1 MLTDRNIAFFIDI
14 DGLRIKTEN
23 YQSAIDQLQGMGTIL
38 HGKLYGCG
46 ERKHKA
52 ICKEAE
58 LKGYKMERAKR
69 IKRRG
74 RKEFDNRIFV
84 DVVDTVCTTPA
95 VDAVCIASPSCD
107 MVYLYSYLRA
117 KGIKI
122 IALDN
127 VDEAGKAFI
136 DEFLDIGVELETPK
150 ERVYK
155 QRAAEPRTTNN
166 DLLREIESLKA
177 IVADQ
182 TPQETVIREV
192 VREVPVQQEEQQE
205 PVIEEVAEEPAA
217 EAVEEEPEQ
226 EAVDEAKELLE
237 KYYAVASGEEQ
248 AEATEEEMAEEII
261 EEEVIDEETGEVKV
275 VRRKVAYAPH
285 NDSDLIRKIEEIR
298 KGGQSDVPEDLAE
311 HIKKILEGIE

>member
-1 MLTDRNIAFFIDI
+1 MLTDRNIAFFIDV

-58 LKGYKMERAKR
+58 LKGYKLERAKR

-136 DEFLDIGVELETPK
+136 DEFLDIGVELENNLPEQK
-150 ERVYK
+150 QQK

-166 DLLREIESLKA
+166 DLLREIETLKA
-177 IVADQ
+177 IVSDQ
-182 TPQETVIREV
+182 APQETVVREV
-192 VREVPVQQEEQQE
+192 VREVPVQQEQQE
-205 PVIEEVAEEPAA
+205 PVIEEVAEEPVA
-217 EAVEEEPEQ
+217 EEEPEQ

-248 AEATEEEMAEEII
+248 TDEEMSEEII

>member
-1 MLTDRNIAFFIDI
+1 MLTDRNIAFFIDV

-23 YQSAIDQLQGMGTIL
+23 YQSAIDQLQSMGTIL

-74 RKEFDNRIFV
+74 RREFDNRIFV

-127 VDEAGKAFI
+127 VDDAGRAFI
-136 DEFLDIGVELETPK
+136 DEFLDIGVELENNLPKPKTEK
-150 ERVYK
+150 ERP
-155 QRAAEPRTTNN
+155 AEPRTTNN

-182 TPQETVIREV
+182 TPQETVVREV
-192 VREVPVQQEEQQE
+192 VREVPVSAEKQ
-205 PVIEEVAEEPAA
+205 PAEEVAEPAA
-217 EAVEEEPEQ
+217 EPEQ
-226 EAVDEAKELLE
+226 SEEAVDEAKELLE
-237 KYYAVASGEEQ
+237 KYYAVASGEE
-248 AEATEEEMAEEII
+248 AAEESTEDIP
-261 EEEVIDEETGEVKV
+261 EDELEEVVDEETGEVKV
-275 VRRKVAYAPH
+275 RRKVAYAPQ

-311 HIKKILEGIE
+311 QIKKILEGID

>member
-1 MLTDRNIAFFIDI
+1 MLTDRNIAFFIDV

-23 YQSAIDQLQGMGTIL
+23 YQMAIDQLQSMGTIL

-58 LKGYKMERAKR
+58 IKGYKMERAKR

-136 DEFLDIGVELETPK
+136 DEFLDIGVELEIP
-150 ERVYK
+150 
-155 QRAAEPRTTNN
+155 
-166 DLLREIESLKA
+166 
-177 IVADQ
+177 
-182 TPQETVIREV
+182 
-192 VREVPVQQEEQQE
+192 
-205 PVIEEVAEEPAA
+205 
-217 EAVEEEPEQ
+217 
-226 EAVDEAKELLE
+226 
-237 KYYAVASGEEQ
+237 
-248 AEATEEEMAEEII
+248 
-261 EEEVIDEETGEVKV
+261 
-275 VRRKVAYAPH
+275 
-285 NDSDLIRKIEEIR
+285 
-298 KGGQSDVPEDLAE
+298 
-311 HIKKILEGIE
+311 